1 MSDTDSFI
9 DEVTEEVR
17 RDRLFGLMK
26 RYGWIGIAAVV
37 AIVGGSAGYEWNK
50 ARNDAAAQ
58 SYGDAVLAA
67 MSADDAARAADL
79 AAISASTAGQ
89 IAVRDLLQASEL
101 VRENDRAGAVALLLG
116 IAAQSEL
123 PPSMRDLAE
132 LKAAT
137 IAGPDEMT
145 VEARKAIFDRLA
157 VPGNGYRALAMEGQA
172 LALLAAGDEEA
183 AIGILNQILQEPNV
197 TAGLRRRAGEV
208 LVTLGADVPT

>member
-37 AIVGGSAGYEWNK
+37 AIVGGSAAYEWNK

-67 MSADDAARAADL
+67 MSAADETRTADL
-79 AAISASTAGQ
+79 AAVSAASAGQ
-89 IAVRDLLQASEL
+89 IAVRDLLRASEL
-101 VRENDRAGAVALLLG
+101 VRENDIAGAVALLQG
-116 IAAQSEL
+116 VAAQGDL
-123 PPSMRDLAE
+123 PASLRDLAD

-137 IAGPDEMT
+137 IAGPEQMT
-145 VEARKAIFDRLA
+145 AEARKAIFDRLA

-172 LALLAAGDEEA
+172 LGLLAAGDEA
-183 AIGILNQILQEPNV
+183 GAIGILEQLLQEPDV
-197 TAGLRRRAGEV
+197 TAGLRRRAGEL
-208 LVTLGADVPT
+208 LVTLGVDAPV